1 MCRKEIN
8 YLKMSQKEREQLNAE
23 ISILGS
29 LRHPN
34 IVAYYHRDHLKT
46 SSELHM
52 YMEYCGGGDL
62 AAHIKNLRNANRKAP
77 EEFVWMIFSQLVTA
91 LYRCHYGKDAPP
103 VGSNVMA
110 PTPAEEGG
118 LRRKTEVMILHR
130 DLKPDNI
137 FLGEDDTVKLGDF
150 GLSKLMHCHDYAS
163 TYVGT
168 PYYMSP
174 EICAAEKY
182 TLQSDVWSLGCIM
195 YELCTTKPPFDAKSH
210 FELITKIKAGRFEP
224 IGSTYSPELASVI
237 SSCLKTNPRLRPVT
251 KQLIHMPVVRMMRK
265 EREMVE
271 VGSRMHAK
279 EQEMNQKI
287 AEAQGLLE
295 SLNKEIERKK
305 GDMRLEVEATVRRE
319 WEVKAQLEI
328 NRRVAE
334 QTQQEVQRLRGL
346 FDAEVDNRVETRLAE
361 RLREMQAA
369 RVEPASPKSSQ
380 QSAPSPATDLTSLS
394 FDSPV
399 DLSTRMPKKPQLSTR
414 TPFARART
422 QIDAPSPVDVDMA
435 SPSPAPH
442 SIASLGLSPRRAA
455 AMARGLPSGNIFTEG
470 PHNPAAPPPLP
481 LAWQPQRASSPGPTH
496 DDSDEDADDLPPLP
510 AGLDLSP
517 TRPPRNA
524 ARNPFIGAPPTRPGL
539 ARQATAPAA
548 RPTAAAAAAAQHP
561 SLFTRGERAA
571 AGAHGGGDGMLK
583 AVTQKNLRGAHGGAA
598 AAGRTL
604 VELQQARA
612 AGGAVPRREDHG
624 DDAPMWDP
632 EDADAPSPFLKRT
645 RGPLVP

>member
-8 YLKMSQKEREQLNAE
+8 YLKMSTKEREQLNAE

-34 IVAYYHRDHLKT
+34 IVAYYHRDHLKS

-62 AAHIKNLRNANRKAP
+62 ADYIKNLKSAGRKAP

-137 FLGEDDTVKLGDF
+137 FIGEDDTVKLGDF

-182 TLQSDVWSLGCIM
+182 TLQSDIWSLGCIM

-224 IGSTYSPELASVI
+224 IGPTYSPELASVI
-237 SSCLKTNPRLRPVT
+237 SSCLKTNARLRPVT

-287 AEAQGLLE
+287 AEAQALLE

-305 GDMRLEVEATVRRE
+305 AEMRLEVEASVRRE

-328 NRRVAE
+328 NRLVAE
-334 QTQQEVQRLRGL
+334 KVQQEVQRLRGL
-346 FDAEVDNRVETRLAE
+346 FDTEVGNRVEVRVAE
-361 RLREMQAA
+361 RLREIQATV
-369 RVEPASPKSSQ
+369 VEPLSANTSQ
-380 QSAPSPATDLTSLS
+380 QSAPSPTTDLTSLS
-394 FDSPV
+394 FNSPMNA
-399 DLSTRMPKKPQLSTR
+399 STRKPKKPQLSTR

-442 SIASLGLSPRRAA
+442 HSIASLGLSPRRAA
-455 AMARGLPSGNIFTEG
+455 AMARGLPAGNIFKDGQPE
-470 PHNPAAPPPLP
+470 AAPPPPPP
-481 LAWQPQRASSPGPTH
+481 LAWQPQGASSPGPAV
-496 DDSDEDADDLPPLP
+496 DSDDEDADELPPLP
-510 AGLDLSP
+510 SGPDLSP
-517 TRPPRNA
+517 TRPPRHA
-524 ARNPFIGAPPTRPGL
+524 ARNPFLGAAPPTRPGL
-539 ARQATAPAA
+539 TRQVTAPAA
-548 RPTAAAAAAAQHP
+548 RPPAAGPRP
-561 SLFTRGERAA
+561 SLFTRGERTGPAAA
-571 AGAHGGGDGMLK
+571 AGGDDMLK
-583 AVTQKNLRGAHGGAA
+583 AVTQRNLRGAHGGAA

-612 AGGAVPRREDHG
+612 AGPGLARRGSYGE
-624 DDAPMWDP
+624 APTWDP

-645 RGPLVP
+645 RASLAP